1 MHDPQQRLRRIRRDG
16 HTCGAESDL
25 YFGRCV
31 TRKAFEEFF
40 HERTMTPI
48 DKQEIVRMNRDTL
61 YSLAIVDL
69 DASPVTPLK

>member
-1 MHDPQQRLRRIRRDG
+1 
-16 HTCGAESDL
+16 
-25 YFGRCV
+25 
-31 TRKAFEEFF
+31 
-40 HERTMTPI
+40 MTPI